1 MTHGLRS
8 FVAIRYSLFA
18 IYYSLTMSQLLLSES
33 QKNQVVAAI
42 KNAELQTS
50 GEVRVHI
57 EERCAEPDVLERAK
71 QVFTELGMRRTEL
84 QNGVLFYVSV
94 NDRKFAIIGD
104 KGINEKVPAGF
115 WESTR
120 DLLKSHFVKNEFAEG
135 LSAGIEEAGKHLKT
149 FFPRQTDDINELPDD
164 ISFG

>member
-1 MTHGLRS
+1 
-8 FVAIRYSLFA
+8 
-18 IYYSLTMSQLLLSES
+18 MSQLLLSES
-33 QKNQVVAAI
+33 QKNKVVEAI
-42 KNAELQTS
+42 TQAELQTS

-57 EERCAEPDVLERAK
+57 EEHCPQPDVLERAK

-84 QNGVLFYVSV
+84 QNGVLFYLSV

-104 KGINEKVPAGF
+104 KGIDEKVPAGF

-120 DLLKSHFVKNEFAEG
+120 DLLRAHFVKNQFAEG
-135 LSAGIEEAGKHLKT
+135 LCAGIEEAGKQLKN
-149 FFPRQTDDINELPDD
+149 FFPRQSDDINELPND